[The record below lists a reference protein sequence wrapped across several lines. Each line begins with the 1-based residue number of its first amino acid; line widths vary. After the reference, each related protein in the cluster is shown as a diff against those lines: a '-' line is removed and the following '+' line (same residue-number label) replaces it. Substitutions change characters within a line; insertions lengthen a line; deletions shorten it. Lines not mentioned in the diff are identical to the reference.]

1 MRETKIYIGMNDKHA
16 MEQTLEDDKLI
27 SILKRVCHY
36 YHVSFSFTLSNGGH
50 FMDNGEYEEE
60 QSLILSLIDVDER
73 TVNEIAKDLCV
84 FFNQES
90 VLITEN
96 AIHSY
101 YVREEL
107 PEV

>member
-1 MRETKIYIGMNDKHA
+1 MVEVKIYVGMNDKNS
-16 MEQTLEDDKLI
+16 MEQMFSGDKYI

-50 FMDNGEYEEE
+50 FMDNGEYVEE
-60 QSLILSLIDVDER
+60 QSLILSLIDVDEY
-73 TVNEIAKDLCV
+73 TINEIAKDLCV

-90 VLITEN
+90 VLITKN

-101 YVREEL
+101 YIREAL
-107 PEV
+107 PEL